1 MNKLYIVLFVVFFVN
16 INAYQPPEYGLF
28 FERSVATARQKAIVN
43 RKKVSIVRDKRAA
56 GTDSSVY
63 IVKNVQEFLYFVTK
77 QSLPL
82 ILNVYSK
89 EDSNKFLYQE
99 IADSFINKFIFI
111 SIDST
116 KNKQL
121 LNLIF
126 LFLRFDGFSV
136 FPAKIKY
143 PIVLF
148 CKQNSILLR
157 NGLIHLKKGSIKN
170 LINPGFF
177 DEKELL
183 LKLEENLD
191 FK

>member
-1 MNKLYIVLFVVFFVN
+1 MNKLYIVLFIVFFVN
-16 INAYQPPEYGLF
+16 INAYQPPEYNLF
-28 FERSVATARQKAIVN
+28 FESNVRQKAVAN
-43 RKKVSIVRDKRAA
+43 RSISIKREKRAI

-63 IVKNVQEFLYFVTK
+63 IVKNVHEFLYFVTK

-82 ILNVYSK
+82 IVNVYSK

-99 IADSFINKFIFI
+99 IADRFINKFNFI
-111 SIDST
+111 SIDRT

-126 LFLRFDGFSV
+126 LLLRFDGFSV

-148 CKQNSILLR
+148 CKQNSILLQ

-170 LINPGFF
+170 LINPGTFNKN
-177 DEKELL
+177 DIL
-183 LKLEENLD
+183 LKLEKVSS
-191 FK
+191 F